1 MARRSILVQLCA
13 VALCAFMQSTAAA
26 EVSAEGFIRE
36 KHVALSSLLKQPK
49 SAANET
55 KIEAVFD
62 GMLDYA
68 ALARDSLGKHWE
80 GLSEQQRDE
89 FRSVLQQLVRR
100 AHRKSLRSTLEY
112 RVVYKGIQ
120 PRDNG
125 VFVVN
130 TVAEHRSNRRKEPI
144 SIAYVLHR
152 VGANWRVV
160 DIETEQE
167 SLVRTYRSQFG
178 RIIRKHGYGG
188 LMERMKRK
196 LNQRT

>member
-1 MARRSILVQLCA
+1 LYAGVLGL
-13 VALCAFMQSTAAA
+13 LLQSAAAA
-26 EVSAEGFIRE
+26 EVSAEGFIRQ
-36 KHVALSSLLKQPK
+36 KHVTLSSLLKQPK

-68 ALARDSLGKHWE
+68 ALARESLGKHWA

-100 AHRKSLRSTLEY
+100 AHRKNLRSTLDY
-112 RVVYKGIQ
+112 RVAYKGIQ
-120 PRDNG
+120 PRANG

-130 TVAEHRSNRRKEPI
+130 TVAEHRTNRRKEPI
-144 SIAYVLHR
+144 SIGWVMHP
-152 VGANWRVV
+152 VVSNWGGL
-160 DIETEQE
+160 DSETEQE
-167 SLVRTYRSQFG
+167 SLMRTYRSQFG
-178 RIIRKHGYGG
+178 RIIRKHGFSG
-188 LMERMKRK
+188 LLDRMKRK